1 MILIFSDV
9 VDKYWVFYQR
19 NGQMDNRIVKELEAI
34 VGKDN
39 VSTAVSDKITHSYD
53 ATQERHLPDVVVY
66 AGTTEE
72 VSLVVKLANRW
83 KIPVLPR
90 GAGSGFTGG
99 TLPVRG
105 GIVLVLTKM
114 DRIIDIDTENL
125 IAEVEPGVVTAELQR
140 QVEKLGLFY
149 PPDPASKEFSTL
161 GGNVAECAGGP
172 RCVKYGVTKDYIL
185 GLEVVTPTGD
195 IIRTGGR
202 TLKNVV
208 GYDLTRLF
216 VGSEGTLGI
225 ATKIILKLLPKPA
238 AKKTMLVQFETIDG
252 AAQSVSAIIG
262 AKIIPTTL
270 EFMDG
275 ATIDCIRGVSSVDLP
290 EDCRAL
296 LIIEVDGDALVLD
309 QQVKQILAVIQPFG
323 ILHTRIAETDEES
336 EEIWQVRRIVS
347 PSLRKVNPD
356 KFNEDIVV
364 PRSKV
369 PDMIRVL
376 EKIAADYG
384 VPIVNF
390 GHAGDGNIHVN
401 VMVDLQKEGMPQKI
415 EKVMDEIFSAA
426 VRLRG
431 AISGE
436 HGIGTS
442 KAKYMSMNLDL
453 ATIDYMRRI
462 KAALDPDNILNP
474 GKIFLENYP
483 QPPAVLSTK

>member
-1 MILIFSDV
+1 MND
-9 VDKYWVFYQR
+9 Q
-19 NGQMDNRIVKELEAI
+19 IVKELIDI

-39 VSTAVSDKITHSYD
+39 VSTAVTDKITHSYD
-53 ATQERHLPDVVVY
+53 ATQERHLPDAVVY
-66 AGTTEE
+66 AATTEE

-105 GIVLVLTKM
+105 GIVLVLTRM
-114 DRIIDIDTENL
+114 DKIIDIDTENL

-149 PPDPASKEFSTL
+149 PPDPASKDFSTL

-195 IIRTGGR
+195 IIHTGGR

-208 GYDLTRLF
+208 GYDLTKLF

-225 ATKIILKLLPKPA
+225 ATRIILKLLPKPE

-270 EFMDG
+270 EFLDA
-275 ATIDCIRGVSSVDLP
+275 ATIDCIRGASTIPLP
-290 EDCRAL
+290 EICRAI
-296 LIIEVDGDALVLD
+296 LIIEVDGDAQVLD
-309 QQVKQILAVIQPFG
+309 RQVQQILAIIKPFG
-323 ILHTRIAETDEES
+323 ILHTQIAETEAES

-369 PDMIRVL
+369 PDMIRAL
-376 EKIAADYG
+376 EKISTDYG
-384 VPIVNF
+384 VPIINF

-401 VMVDLQKEGMPQKI
+401 VMVDLQEHGMPEKV
-415 EKVMDEIFSAA
+415 EKVMDEVFGAA
-426 VRLRG
+426 VKLRG
-431 AISGE
+431 ANIP
-436 HGIGTS
+436 
-442 KAKYMSMNLDL
+442 
-453 ATIDYMRRI
+453 RI
-462 KAALDPDNILNP
+462 
-474 GKIFLENYP
+474 
-483 QPPAVLSTK
+483 T

>member
-1 MILIFSDV
+1 M
-9 VDKYWVFYQR
+9 DKLV
-19 NGQMDNRIVKELEAI
+19 IKELIDI
-34 VGKDN
+34 VGKEN

-53 ATQERHLPDVVVY
+53 ATQEKHRPDVVVY
-66 AGTTEE
+66 GETTEAI
-72 VSLVVKLANRW
+72 SRVVKLANRH
-83 KIPVLPR
+83 KIPLLPR

-114 DRIIDIDTENL
+114 DRILSIDTENL
-125 IAEVEPGVVTAELQR
+125 TAEVEPGVVTGELQR

-195 IIRTGGR
+195 IIQTGGM

-225 ATKIILKLLPKPA
+225 ATRIILKLLPKPA

-252 AAQSVSAIIG
+252 AAKAVSAIIG

-270 EFMDG
+270 EFMDA
-275 ATIDCIRGVSSVDLP
+275 ATIDCIRDVSSIALG
-290 EDCRAL
+290 ENCRAI
-296 LIIEVDGDALVLD
+296 LIIEVDGGDAQLLD
-309 QQVKQILAVIQPFG
+309 QQAETILATVKPFG
-323 ILHTRIAETDEES
+323 ILHTQIAKTDVES
-336 EEIWQVRRIVS
+336 EKIWQVRRIVS
-347 PSLRKVNPD
+347 PSLRKVNPN

-369 PDMIRVL
+369 PDMIRAL
-376 EKIAADYG
+376 DKISSDYG
-384 VPIVNF
+384 VPIINF

-401 VMVDLQKEGMPQKI
+401 VMVDLQQEGMTEI
-415 EKVMDEIFSAA
+415 VEKVMDEIFSAA
-426 VRLRG
+426 VKLRG

-442 KAKYMSMNLDL
+442 KAKYMNMELDT
-453 ATIDYMRRI
+453 ATISYMQRI
-462 KAALDPDNILNP
+462 KAALDPNNILNP
-474 GKIFLENYP
+474 GKIFLEKYP
-483 QPPAVLSTK
+483 QTKGE

>member
-1 MILIFSDV
+1 MHDQLVAELI
-9 VDKYWVFYQR
+9 
-19 NGQMDNRIVKELEAI
+19 AI

-39 VSTAVSDKITHSYD
+39 VLTAMSDRITHSYD
-53 ATQERHLPDVVVY
+53 ATQEKHLPDVVVY
-66 AGTTEE
+66 AASTEE
-72 VSLVVKLANRW
+72 VSRVVKLANRL
-83 KIPVLPR
+83 KIPILPR

-125 IAEVEPGVVTAELQR
+125 TAEVEPGVVTAELQR
-140 QVEKLGLFY
+140 RVEKLGLFY

-172 RCVKYGVTKDYIL
+172 RCVKYGVTKDYVL

-208 GYDLTRLF
+208 GYDLTKLF

-225 ATKIILKLLPKPA
+225 ATRIILKLLPKPA

-270 EFMDG
+270 EFMDA
-275 ATIDCIRGVSSVDLP
+275 ATINCIREVSTIPLP
-290 EDCRAL
+290 ENCQAV
-296 LIIEVDGDALVLD
+296 LIVEVDGDAQLLD
-309 QQVKQILAVIQPFG
+309 KQVEQILAIIKPFG

-369 PDMIRVL
+369 PDMIRAL
-376 EKIAADYG
+376 EKIAADYD

-401 VMVDLQKEGMPQKI
+401 VMVDLKEHGMAAKVD
-415 EKVMDEIFSAA
+415 KVMDEIFGAA
-426 VRLRG
+426 VKLRG

-442 KAKYMSMNLDL
+442 KAKYMNMELDI
-453 ATIDYMRRI
+453 ATISYMQRI
-462 KAALDPDNILNP
+462 KAALDPNNILNP
-474 GKIFLENYP
+474 GKIFLDNYP
-483 QPPAVLSTK
+483 QTPAVADTK